1 MNFLKRAFTSII
13 RKPGK
18 SAILLV
24 LVFILCNVIAGA
36 VSVKNALNMT
46 KRSLLEKMGAEV
58 RVTVDYDWI
67 YNSGEDFDWS
77 MLQDLDI
84 DVATKLSASKYVKRT
99 DFTVSTSLEGEGLC
113 YPDSPVGEDYS
124 YNAWF
129 QITGGNLPTLK
140 EEENNNIRITD
151 GRCYTAEEIESG
163 ASVILVSAKCA
174 ERNNLSIGDTIT
186 LMQHI
191 YQYNYE
197 TWEFISDFY
206 VKKEFTVIGIFS
218 SIPKAD
224 TDSKVG
230 EGYDTY
236 DQYMTNMYT
245 TTTALTDFQADVKKA
260 GTDAG
265 MPEDEAN
272 LYLDVAVSFMI
283 DSIDNIEIFE
293 TENKGLLPIGY
304 TFSDNSEKLSDVAK
318 PMDNMKLIANII
330 LYVAVGATVL
340 VIGLLVTLF
349 LKDRIREMGIYLSL
363 GERKLK
369 VALQILTEVMTVA
382 VIAVSLSIFSGNILA
397 KQLSAGLLADQLD
410 GSSSN
415 QYIIYDYGYGG
426 NVSGDDVMDEYTV
439 ALNGSTIGFIY
450 LIGLGSVFV
459 STTIP
464 VAFTLRLNPRKILL

>member
-36 VSVKNALNMT
+36 VSVKTALNMT

-67 YNSGEDFDWS
+67 YNSGESFDWS

-84 DVATKLSASKYVKRT
+84 DVANKLSASKYVKRT

-129 QITGGNLPTLK
+129 TVTGGNLPTLK
-140 EEENNNIRITD
+140 DAENNNIRITD

-163 ASVILVSAKCA
+163 ASVVLVSGKCA
-174 ERNNLSIGDTIT
+174 ERNNLSTGDTIT

-191 YQYNYE
+191 YQYDQE

-206 VKKEFTVIGIFS
+206 VKKEFTIIGMFS
-218 SIPKAD
+218 SIPQA
-224 TDSKVG
+224 G
-230 EGYDTY
+230 EAEGKETY
-236 DQYMTNMYT
+236 DRYMSNMYT
-245 TTTALTDFQADVKKA
+245 TTKSLTDFQADVKKA
-260 GTDAG
+260 GSDAG
-265 MPEDEAN
+265 MSEDYAN

-293 TENKGLLPIGY
+293 TENKGLLPMGY

-363 GERKLK
+363 GEKKLK

-382 VIAVSLSIFSGNILA
+382 IIAVSLSIFSGNILA

-410 GSSSN
+410 GTSSN
-415 QYIIYDYGYGG
+415 PYIIYDYGYGG
-426 NVSGDDVMDEYTV
+426 NVSGEEVMDEYTV

-464 VAFTLRLNPRKILL
+464 VVFTLRLNPRKILL

>member
-163 ASVILVSAKCA
+163 ASVVLVSTKCA
-174 ERNNLSIGDTIT
+174 ERNNLSTGDTIT

-191 YQYNYE
+191 YQYNRE

-206 VKKEFTVIGIFS
+206 VKKEFTIIGMFS
-218 SIPKAD
+218 SIPQA
-224 TDSKVG
+224 G
-230 EGYDTY
+230 EAEGEETY
-236 DQYMTNMYT
+236 DRYMSMMYT

-260 GTDAG
+260 GSDAG
-265 MPEDEAN
+265 MSEDDAN
-272 LYLDVAVSFMI
+272 LYLEVAVSFMI

-293 TENKGLLPIGY
+293 TENKGLLPMGY

-363 GERKLK
+363 GEKKIK

-382 VIAVSLSIFSGNILA
+382 IIAVSLSIFSGNILA

-410 GSSSN
+410 GTSSN
-415 QYIIYDYGYGG
+415 SYIIYDYGYGG
-426 NVSGDDVMDEYTV
+426 NVSGEEVMDEYTV